1 MWMQR
6 LKCSTTI
13 GEGAAICYLW
23 ICMILKIIWIGDE
36 NADFVTCHNGHSF
49 VEQALLKL
57 RPAKFRIPKLGL
69 SGIKIFRSEFQLLF
83 YSCPS
88 PQWMWSKIPRLN
100 PYKRIS
106 YRQIV
111 TIPTPIRHNCGTSL
125 WKYLYLFLL
134 KSIDLVVCVSFQQ
147 SMQ

>member
-23 ICMILKIIWIGDE
+23 ICMILKIIWTDDE

-69 SGIKIFRSEFQLLF
+69 SGFKIFRSEFQQPTLIF
-83 YSCPS
+83 YSWPS
-88 PQWMWSKIPRLN
+88 PQWMWSKIP
-100 PYKRIS
+100 YKRIS
-106 YRQIV
+106 DRQI
-111 TIPTPIRHNCGTSL
+111 PTSIRHNCGKSL
-125 WKYLYLFLL
+125 WKYLFLL
-134 KSIDLVVCVSFQQ
+134 KSIDLIVCVSFQQ